1 VSPRV
6 LAVIFLGLI
15 AGYWIVSTLQNWL
28 SGASGPNAA
37 RPRPGSMPP
46 PPGNADAP
54 DPPAWFTVLGVP
66 ETAAV
71 DDITAAYKRKISEY
85 HPDKV
90 ARTAVEIQE
99 LAESRS
105 KQINAAYDY
114 AMKLKRAEGRVSS

>member
-1 VSPRV
+1 MSPRV

-28 SGASGPNAA
+28 SGAGGPTRA

-46 PPGNADAP
+46 PGNADDSA
-54 DPPAWFTVLGVP
+54 PPAWFTVLGVP

-71 DDITAAYKRKISEY
+71 EDITAAYKRKISEY

-114 AMKLKRAEGRVSS
+114 AMKLKRPEGRVSS